1 MEDEDLRD
9 SVRDAFEAARDAY
22 DRLSSN
28 GSVID
33 TAIDDKKLHKDLKET
48 AENLRD
54 ATNRLRGKEKER
66 HWGRLLLIGI
76 AGAVLALV
84 LSEDLRKAVL
94 DKLFGAE
101 EEFEYTSTTT
111 PAPAPPRR
119 PSSAGRRGRRR
130 RLAEPVR
137 ARREDALQAHQV
149 AQRATRADPPAQ
161 QGAARILALD
171 RDADPVGPARLGS

>member
-1 MEDEDLRD
+1 MAKSTKSTRARRAVGSAADNPYLRRIMEDEELRD

-28 GSVID
+28 GNVID

-54 ATNRLRGKEKER
+54 ASNRLRGKQKEH
-66 HWGRLLLIGI
+66 HWGRLIMI
-76 AGAVLALV
+76 AFAGALLAII
-84 LSEDLRKAVL
+84 LSEDIRKAVL

-111 PAPAPPRR
+111 PAPAP
-119 PSSAGRRGRRR
+119 A
-130 RLAEPVR
+130 
-137 ARREDALQAHQV
+137 
-149 AQRATRADPPAQ
+149 ATE
-161 QGAARILALD
+161 
-171 RDADPVGPARLGS
+171 

>member
-1 MEDEDLRD
+1 MAKSTRGQRARNAVGSAADNPYLRRLMEDEDLRE

-33 TAIDDKKLHKDLKET
+33 TAIDDKKLHKNLKAT

-54 ATNRLRGKEKER
+54 ASTRLRGQEKKR
-66 HWGRLLLIGI
+66 HWGRLILIGL
-76 AGAVLALV
+76 AGAVLALA

-111 PAPAPPRR
+111 PAPAAP
-119 PSSAGRRGRRR
+119 A
-130 RLAEPVR
+130 
-137 ARREDALQAHQV
+137 
-149 AQRATRADPPAQ
+149 ATE
-161 QGAARILALD
+161 
-171 RDADPVGPARLGS
+171 